1 MSAENINKV
10 VHAAVAVLMR
20 EDGMVLLGNRPAG
33 KDWAGWWE
41 FPGGK
46 IENGEAPI
54 EALQRELDEEL
65 GVQAT
70 EAYPWLVRTFDYP
83 EKTVK
88 LHFFIVK
95 SWQGEPAGREGQQ
108 LSWQN
113 PASLTVEPML
123 PANTPILSALSL
135 PPVYAITNLQVMGEA
150 AFFKALMLQLE
161 NGLKLIQVREKQ
173 LDSVE
178 LVIFAKKVISI
189 AKPYSARVLINAE
202 MDAVIKAGAD
212 GIHLA
217 SAALMNLHE
226 KPSGLLVAA
235 SCHNM
240 QEITKAIQL
249 NLDFVVLSPVL
260 PTLSHPEAQ
269 GMGWGAFSTIKQ
281 GCSLP
286 VYALGGMQYSELK
299 NAWQAGA
306 HGIAMQRAVWE

>member
-1 MSAENINKV
+1 MNTHKV

-33 KDWAGWWE
+33 KAWSGWWE

-46 IENGEAPI
+46 IEDGETPF

-88 LHFFIVK
+88 LNFFIVK
-95 SWQGEPAGREGQQ
+95 SLQGEPVGREGQQ

-113 PASLTVEPML
+113 PAGLTVEPML

-135 PPVYAITNLQVMGEA
+135 PPVYAITNMLEMGEA
-150 AFFKALMLQLE
+150 PFFKALTLQLE
-161 NGLKLIQVREKQ
+161 QGLKLIQVREKQ
-173 LDSVE
+173 LSRDV
-178 LVIFAKKVISI
+178 LIAFADKVI
-189 AKPYSARVLINAE
+189 ALARPYGARVLMNA
-202 MDAVIKAGAD
+202 DLDDVIKAGAE
-212 GIHLA
+212 GIHLN
-217 SAALMNLHE
+217 SHALMDLSE
-226 KPSGLLVAA
+226 KPYGLLVAA
-235 SCHNM
+235 SCHNA
-240 QEITKAIQL
+240 QEMAKAVQL
-249 NLDFVVLSPVL
+249 NLDFVMLSQVL
-260 PTLSHPEAQ
+260 PTLSHPEVQ
-269 GMGWGAFSTIKQ
+269 GMGWEVFAKMKQ
-281 GCSLP
+281 DYPLP

-299 NAWQAGA
+299 NAWQAGG